1 MALQSLRIG
10 LIGPLP
16 PPYGGMA
23 NQTQQLSEL
32 LAAAGAKVTLVQ
44 VNAPYRPSWTGNLP
58 GLRSLFRLVPYL
70 MALWRA
76 AGSNDFVS
84 CVERKGMW
92 PRSVEVVGLPIYR
105 PQHALMSR

>member
-44 VNAPYRPSWTGNLP
+44 VNAPYRPSWAGNLP

-70 MALWRA
+70 RALWRA
-76 AGSNDFVS
+76 AGSNDIFHV
-84 CVERKGMW
+84 M
-92 PRSVEVVGLPIYR
+92 
-105 PQHALMSR
+105 AN